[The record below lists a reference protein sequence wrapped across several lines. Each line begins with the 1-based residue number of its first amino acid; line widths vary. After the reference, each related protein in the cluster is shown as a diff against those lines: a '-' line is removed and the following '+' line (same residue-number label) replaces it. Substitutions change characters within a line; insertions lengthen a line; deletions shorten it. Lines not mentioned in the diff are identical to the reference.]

1 MDSQATCLPDKFDS
15 ESDSGDYRTAVG
27 YDNETNDRA
36 NSDVSDSGS
45 YDYYDQTG
53 EDSEDLDCEYTA
65 TDQGSDATYWTGL
78 PQLPNSTQAS
88 STDTT
93 TGMTV
98 TATELN
104 AAHVRLDS
112 SKFVSPPTNLSQS
125 STPQSGEKSCK
136 HNVVGSHNSISTGR
150 MQIFGSPIQK
160 IRTFV
165 TELMNSPVMDGVMS
179 LVSAAKLFSDQ
190 SEEPT
195 TVMVTS
201 DVDEDGG
208 AHANGEID
216 NGAFNPPSTD
226 LQTRI
231 DNIIEEPTTVTVTI
245 DVDAEDGVAHGN
257 GEVDNGPF
265 NPPSTDM
272 QTRIDEIINNTKER
286 DPETLVTELHDIKI
300 TYRLFHSLKNG
311 TWLNDEIVNLHML
324 FLQQRDNALCE
335 ANSNRRSSHYFNN
348 FFVNKLADCQGYNY
362 ENVKKYRCTI
372 EINLPHTL

>member
-1 MDSQATCLPDKFDS
+1 
-15 ESDSGDYRTAVG
+15 
-27 YDNETNDRA
+27 
-36 NSDVSDSGS
+36 
-45 YDYYDQTG
+45 
-53 EDSEDLDCEYTA
+53 
-65 TDQGSDATYWTGL
+65 
-78 PQLPNSTQAS
+78 
-88 STDTT
+88 
-93 TGMTV
+93 
-98 TATELN
+98 
-104 AAHVRLDS
+104 
-112 SKFVSPPTNLSQS
+112 
-125 STPQSGEKSCK
+125 
-136 HNVVGSHNSISTGR
+136 
-150 MQIFGSPIQK
+150 
-160 IRTFV
+160 
-165 TELMNSPVMDGVMS
+165 MDGVMS

-201 DVDEDGG
+201 DVDEDGV

-216 NGAFNPPSTD
+216 DGAFNPPSTD

-245 DVDAEDGVAHGN
+245 DVDSDAEDGVAHGN
-257 GEVDNGPF
+257 GEVDDGPF

-272 QTRIDEIINNTKER
+272 QTRIDEIINNTKESH
-286 DPETLVTELHDIKI
+286 PETLVTELHDIKI
-300 TYRLFHSLKNG
+300 TYRLFQSLKHG

-348 FFVNKLADCQGYNY
+348 FFVNKLRDCPGGYNY